1 MANKV
6 YVGNMNYATTEQ
18 SLHDLFSQYGQV
30 QSCRMVNDRDTGRF
44 KGFAFVEMSTDEEA
58 QAAIAAVNGLELDG
72 RALRV
77 NEAFERKPSYQRQ
90 GSGGGDRHSY

>member
-90 GSGGGDRHSY
+90 GGGGDRHSY

>member
-90 GSGGGDRHSY
+90 GSGDRQSY

>member
-90 GSGGGDRHSY
+90 GGGERHSY